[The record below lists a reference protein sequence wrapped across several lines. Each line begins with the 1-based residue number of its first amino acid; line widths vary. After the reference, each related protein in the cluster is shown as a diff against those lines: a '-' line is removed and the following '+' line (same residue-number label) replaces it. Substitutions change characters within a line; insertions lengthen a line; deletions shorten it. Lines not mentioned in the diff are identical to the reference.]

1 MARANIVELLIKR
14 RADINAF
21 AGVHGTVLI
30 AASSAPWEA
39 TERVRT
45 VKILVEHGAEIQ
57 TKGRSG
63 DNAMQAA
70 SHNGL
75 AEIVALLLLKGADVN
90 SYGGEYG
97 TTLIAACCNVGKE
110 ETVLETVKVL
120 ITNGAD
126 INYLGERY
134 GSALYEAAF
143 CNHSHVVRLLIEARA
158 DVNTWNNPARAPLV
172 ATCRGKEHNMEIARL
187 LLDSGADINASES
200 YVVKMASMFGTK
212 EMVTFFVNNHA
223 SLRKSESGFTALH
236 AAAMYARAD
245 IADTLI
251 AFEVDVDSHHCL
263 LGTPLH
269 FACSKEAEELIAT
282 GTDEPERVFDSS
294 HERSLEDTTR
304 LLLAKTD
311 ELLSGSLYAGLRKKV
326 REKRLALV
334 KLLVEKKAD
343 VNARR
348 AGGISVLHDAL
359 ERDDPELV
367 EFLIA
372 NGAIDESGEDG
383 NVEEEKRGSAGTD
396 DDNSE
401 TMEPNQAVED
411 RAC

>member
-1 MARANIVELLIKR
+1 MARANIVELLMKR

-21 AGVHGTVLI
+21 EGVHGTALI
-30 AASSAPWEA
+30 AACSASWEA

-45 VKILVEHGAEIQ
+45 VKILVEHGADIDA
-57 TKGRSG
+57 KGRLG
-63 DNAMQAA
+63 GNAMQAA
-70 SHNGL
+70 SYNGQ
-75 AEIVALLLLKGADVN
+75 AKIVAFLLRKGADVN

-97 TTLIAACCNVGKE
+97 TALIAACCTFGE
-110 ETVLETVKVL
+110 EEEALETAKVL

-126 INYLGERY
+126 VNYLGEHH
-134 GSALYEAAF
+134 GSALYAAAF
-143 CNHSHVVRLLIEARA
+143 RGYHTVIRLLIEARA
-158 DVNTWNNPARAPLV
+158 DVNTWNDPMKAPLV
-172 ATCRGKEHNMEIARL
+172 ATNHGRENDMEIANL
-187 LLDSGADINASES
+187 FLDKGADISASES
-200 YVVKMASMFGTK
+200 LAVKMASMFGTK

-251 AFEVDVDSHHCL
+251 AFGVDVDSHHCL

-269 FACSKEAEELIAT
+269 FACSKEAEEVIAT
-282 GTDEPERVFDSS
+282 DTDEPERVFDSS

-311 ELLSGSLYAGLRKKV
+311 ELLSGSLDAGSRKKV

-334 KLLVEKKAD
+334 KLLVEKKAA

-348 AGGISVLHDAL
+348 AGGISVLHDSL

-367 EFLIA
+367 EFLIV
-372 NGAIDESGEDG
+372 NGAIDESGEDE